1 MNRWNSESTN
11 QSINDSMN
19 QWMNDSVNPRI
30 DGSMNQRVNA
40 SMNVNP
46 HLFVW
51 WYYQR
56 DYQTVAS
63 KWINGSTNQFFPSTA
78 CTSTQG
84 NSHSWFNGAALPLE
98 ARSYYGAQRINE
110 SKNRWIKWNGARHRG
125 TWMQMQAF
133 SLSVHWQRNL
143 SSLSARLH

>member
-30 DGSMNQRVNA
+30 DDSMNQRVNA

-63 KWINGSTNQFFPSTA
+63 KWINGSTNQWIKKSMNQVKWCKA
-78 CTSTQG
+78 QG
-84 NSHSWFNGAALPLE
+84 NLDANASLFPIGPLT
-98 ARSYYGAQRINE
+98 A
-110 SKNRWIKWNGARHRG
+110 
-125 TWMQMQAF
+125 
-133 SLSVHWQRNL
+133 
-143 SSLSARLH
+143 